1 MTTKGKIIVTISGLA
16 ILAGAGYLIYKFVNK
31 PGEKLDKPKEEP
43 EVEPKAE
50 PKGGTGGGSGTV
62 APASKYGFTKGDKL
76 YAKTDYLPVYSYPD
90 AINTAKVIGY
100 IRKLASSDATF
111 IEDATTPGWIRA
123 YARYTLKAS
132 ASEQKLGNVY
142 IQAAGL
148 TNIKP

>member
-16 ILAGAGYLIYKFVNK
+16 ILAGAGYLIYKYVK
-31 PGEKLDKPKEEP
+31 KDDKPK
-43 EVEPKAE
+43 
-50 PKGGTGGGSGTV
+50 TD
-62 APASKYGFTKGDKL
+62 PAKPDVPVDPAKPIDPVKPDVPVSKYGFKKGDKL

-90 AINTAKVIGY
+90 AIKSSVGY

-111 IEDATTPGWIRA
+111 IEDATTPGWIKA
-123 YARYTLKAS
+123 YVRYTLKTG